1 MERLLQHYREVK
13 RVTISFEGADL
24 EFVERACRALAE
36 RARREAESAKG
47 STFEQIHQGTQRRF
61 LGMAERLTAAR
72 RLPDREPPRS
82 SSNRGLCAQ
91 RLDPPS

>member
-36 RARREAESAKG
+36 RARRELDPRCRD
-47 STFEQIHQGTQRRF
+47 RRPRAWIRGLRRAPVAGF
-61 LGMAERLTAAR
+61 DARRRPRAGAPAGRARLTLAVSAR
-72 RLPDREPPRS
+72 RV
-82 SSNRGLCAQ
+82 
-91 RLDPPS
+91 